1 MKTNALSLNFQ
12 IWKFSK
18 NKNSKHYMATLVI
31 VITIIII
38 INFLNIIQEL
48 AETAFTSRLVHGL
61 CNSAVC
67 LMK

>member
-1 MKTNALSLNFQ
+1 MKTTAMSLKFK

-18 NKNSKHYMATLVI
+18 NRNSKHYIATLDT
-31 VITIIII
+31 VITIII

-48 AETAFTSRLVHGL
+48 AERAFASRLVHGL
-61 CNSAVC
+61 CNSDVY